1 MLFSAISC
9 YLVLFSVIYYILLGL
24 TEIIKFLFGH
34 FPAVNIYSYIMKK
47 KMKAIPFKHA
57 WWNAV
62 VFKRWLS
69 FCFHI
74 LAGWLFHQF
83 YQVTSVNW
91 NFWNLA
97 WLRLSG
103 ISAPRVS
110 ANRFMLLADN
120 FILRSSFHGKVGNGH
135 LAQIL
140 A

>member
-1 MLFSAISC
+1 MRETILIPENRTINSAFYYKQKRLEVQVYNFYSGKFRKSWDFSHWNDHYIENPASITGKSIKYQVVSRNAIKC

-34 FPAVNIYSYIMKK
+34 FFAVNIYSYIMKQ

-74 LAGWLFHQF
+74 
-83 YQVTSVNW
+83 
-91 NFWNLA
+91 
-97 WLRLSG
+97 
-103 ISAPRVS
+103 
-110 ANRFMLLADN
+110 
-120 FILRSSFHGKVGNGH
+120 
-135 LAQIL
+135 
-140 A
+140 